1 MTDRQ
6 LAELAATEHPQGVL
20 VVIEPK
26 PGTLDDIS
34 LSSRSVVLVLDAVQ
48 DPGNVGTMIRTAHG
62 LGAAGVIALP
72 GSAELVNPK
81 VLRATMG
88 SAFRLPT
95 VAAGHDETL
104 KWLAERGAGV
114 WVAAADGEAISAAR
128 RPSPVALVVGNEGAG
143 VSERMSAAASRRV
156 AVPLA
161 AGAESLNV
169 GVAAGILLYE
179 ALRDV

>member
-1 MTDRQ
+1 M
-6 LAELAATEHPQGVL
+6 L

-26 PGTLDDIS
+26 ATALAYIS
-34 LSSRSVVLVLDAVQ
+34 LSARSVLVLDAVQ

-88 SAFRLPT
+88 AAFRMPA
-95 VAAGHDETL
+95 VAASHDETL
-104 KWLAERGAGV
+104 KWLAERRAAV
-114 WVAAADGEAISAAR
+114 WIAAADGEPISNAR
-128 RPSPVALVVGNEGAG
+128 RLSPVALVVGNEGAG
-143 VSERMSAAASRRV
+143 ISAVMAGAATMLV